1 MAFTILGFT
10 VSWPLVGT
18 LVAIIVGYEIWHMT
32 YFKRKGIKGP
42 TPYPVVGNSLDMFQG
57 IHWTTQDYVKK
68 YGNVFGMFMF
78 SSPVFFISDLE
89 MVKDITVKSFSK
101 FMNHKTFVLKSR
113 PFDKALTG
121 LKDQHWKDV
130 RNVITPTFSAV
141 KMKQLSV
148 LLNESSD
155 TLVKNFGAIQEKDGK
170 VKVFGLFEA
179 FTMDG
184 IAKCAFGIQVDSQN
198 DPSDPFVTNAK
209 DLMKNRFSLSTMIA
223 VTFPRI
229 GKIMDYYGVS
239 TMSPKISS
247 FFISVVD
254 QAIAA
259 RKESGGSKMKD
270 FLQLMLN
277 AAQENK
283 SEKEMIEEKP
293 QDEKVEG
300 DLHALIEDQDNK
312 SYFDLKKS
320 KKTTLTKD
328 EIYGQAIIFFL
339 AGYETINTTL
349 GFLTYSLATNPEVQ
363 DKLIE
368 EIDNETPTREDVGY
382 NSIAK
387 MSYLDNVVCE
397 ILRLYPAGVIV
408 ERQCNETHV
417 CNGLTIPKDS
427 QVMFPVFA
435 IHRDP
440 AIWPD
445 PEKFDP
451 ERFTKENREGRHPL
465 AWMPFGAGPRNCI
478 GMRFALMEIKMATVR
493 LLQKYRFETCPETQ
507 IPPKFAKMSLKPDDD
522 LYLRVVERS

>member
-32 YFKRKGIKGP
+32 YFKRKGVKGP
-42 TPYPVVGNSLDMFQG
+42 IPFPVVGHSIDLFQG
-57 IHWTTQDYVKK
+57 IHWKTQEYVKK
-68 YGNVFGMFMF
+68 YGNVFGLFML
-78 SSPVFFISDLE
+78 SSPVFVISDLE

-113 PFDKALTG
+113 PFDKVLTS

-130 RNVITPTFSAV
+130 RNVITPSFSAV

-155 TLVKNFGAIQEKDGK
+155 TLVKNFGAIQRREGK
-170 VKVFGLFEA
+170 VKVFDLFEA

-184 IAKCAFGIQVDSQN
+184 IAKCGFGIQVDSQN

-209 DLMKNRFSLSTMIA
+209 DLMKNTFSLKFLIA
-223 VTFPRI
+223 ATFPGI

-239 TMSPKISS
+239 TISPKIAS
-247 FFISVVD
+247 FFLSVVD

-283 SEKEMIEEKP
+283 SEKEKP
-293 QDEKVEG
+293 QEEKVEG

-339 AGYETINTTL
+339 AGYATIHTTL
-349 GFLTYSLATNPEVQ
+349 GFVTYCLATNPEVQ

-368 EIDNETPTREDVGY
+368 EIDNETPTRDDVGY

-397 ILRLYPAGVIV
+397 ILRLYPASVLV

-417 CNGLTIPKDS
+417 CNGITIPKDS

-440 AIWPD
+440 ALWPD

-493 LLQKYRFETCPETQ
+493 LLQKYRFETCPETP
-507 IPPKFAKMSLKPDDD
+507 IPVKFAKMGLKPDDD